1 LPISYPAVEARLGA
15 LAAGI
20 TFVAGLC
27 GGSASH
33 PPAPKAAVV
42 VEAGSSPSPSTA
54 PSEQPRPLPQSV
66 FIKVPYTSQAP
77 RADWPTHEDYCEPAA
92 LLMYADFLHG
102 DKRQVIPA
110 DEADREMTTIIR
122 WERLTFASPHP
133 DLTLEQM
140 GQTAEHFHGFGHFV
154 QPADLGAVK
163 QQLAAGHPVIIPVMT
178 HGAPGGQPL
187 SPHYGRQNV
196 YHVILITGYD
206 GDRVYTNDAGFMQGQ
221 NQSYAWS
228 TLESAMDAQQAK
240 MHQGRVMLVLTG

>member
-1 LPISYPAVEARLGA
+1 VEARLGA
-15 LAAGI
+15 LAAGV
-20 TFVAGLC
+20 TLVAGLC

-42 VEAGSSPSPSTA
+42 VEAGAAPSPSATA
-54 PSEQPRPLPQSV
+54 AGRQPLPQSV

-102 DKRQVIPA
+102 DKRPVIPP
-110 DEADREMTTIIR
+110 DEADREMTTIIK
-122 WERLTFASPHP
+122 WERQTFASAHP
-133 DLTLEQM
+133 DLTLVQM
-140 GQTAEHFHGFGHFV
+140 GETAKHFYGFVPAVFA
-154 QPADLGAVK
+154 ADLESVK
-163 QQLAAGHPVIIPVMT
+163 GQLAAGKPVIIPVMT

-196 YHVILITGYD
+196 YHVILITGYA

-221 NQSYAWS
+221 NQAYRWS
-228 TLESAMDAQQAK
+228 VLEAAMDAQQPK
-240 MHQGRVMLVLTG
+240 MHQGRVMLTLNPA